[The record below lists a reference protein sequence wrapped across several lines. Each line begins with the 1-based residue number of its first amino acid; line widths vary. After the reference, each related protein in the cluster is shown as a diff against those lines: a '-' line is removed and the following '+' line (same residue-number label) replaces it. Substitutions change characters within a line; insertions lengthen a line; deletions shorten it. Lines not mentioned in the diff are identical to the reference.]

1 MGEQSAKSLRGG
13 KMNDVIFQG
22 SENKNPL
29 NLAEVNLTFS
39 NSDKVLDIAYDK
51 VVIGRRIYRD
61 GENEY
66 KINGKKVRLKD
77 VKELFL
83 DTGIGKEGYTLIGQG
98 RIDEIIS
105 SSNLERRAIFEEAS
119 GIAKH
124 KYRRDEASK
133 KLIKVSEDLEL
144 IEYERS
150 YKEKDLE
157 KLKNEADNYNQ
168 WAKLSEDLNFKSY
181 NYFSNKSIKL
191 KDQISKTKN
200 LSEDFDKKIL
210 AKTALIEETRE
221 KLAPFTQTNEKSK
234 KTIEELENSIKI
246 KEREIEKNKNKLDL
260 NKQKLSYTQKD
271 FDRLIQS
278 NDQNTN
284 KLSNLEAQLE
294 KEKENLSEKN
304 SYREILSKNIK
315 ENEDQLIKINK
326 NIESLKVKSKDINDK
341 LDLINPKIYDYEI
354 NIKTKEI
361 LDEKFSKEK
370 EENLLKLAKLNEILE
385 ETNRE
390 IDDLNKKK
398 IDLVNINESL
408 SLEIFKL
415 DQDLK
420 TNDEDVKDCENDLSK
435 NEINL
440 KIAINNY
447 KFNKNLID
455 RNEGYF
461 YSVSEFLNKTKAN
474 NLNNLY
480 EDTLANLITIKSGY
494 EDILDKLLGNALQN
508 VVSRTKDETRDL
520 IKFINKNHLG
530 QVTFLPIDSIFA
542 SKKEKPNHK
551 EVIAMAY
558 ELVDYENRLSNIINH
573 FLGSTVVVK
582 NIDDAASLSKK
593 IKGYRIITLDLDI
606 INAWG
611 SMASGSN
618 KNKKNQNSIINRNKK
633 LEDSKIEVVS
643 LKRERIAIE
652 SKLKIIKDKKLE
664 NEDSLEKIKSKFY
677 KNKEEISKFTN
688 NILNLNYK
696 VENILGQKNELTD
709 KLEEKSSQ
717 INQGE
722 INLLYQEKDEYDK
735 NLLEINNSLENLSQE
750 KTDLDKNLIKEKN
763 DLEIAN
769 RDINMLNN
777 TIGKIKDD
785 INNINN
791 SQKIEEKIRE
801 ENKKLIEDIHFENE
815 KIASNLESSKID
827 LEKLNANLSEK
838 KLVYEKAKKNN
849 KDLLDELKINE
860 DELSQI
866 NLDKVKNDYKL
877 ETYSKDYE
885 NLLDEIEPFLT
896 NNIDKLE
903 EKYKDEETIKVN
915 KTDLINLQ
923 KEINKIGYFTADSL
937 ENYRSSKEDFD
948 FVDRQVS
955 DLKKSKANIEQM
967 IKSLESEMKDEF
979 VKNFKIINENFQK
992 IFKILFMGGN
1002 ASLKLD
1008 SDDALNAGIDIIARP
1023 PSKSLKTISLLS
1035 GGEKSLTAVALLFA
1049 IFETN
1054 PAPFAILDEIDAAL
1068 DETNIKRYIEYLK
1081 MLAKNSQFIM
1091 ITHRQ
1096 TTMQLAEKIHGIT
1109 IDDQGVSKIYS
1120 LDFDKN
1126 WNIFDKK

>member
-1 MGEQSAKSLRGG
+1 
-13 KMNDVIFQG
+13 MNDVIFQG

-77 VKELFL
+77 IKELFL

-157 KLKNEADNYNQ
+157 KLKNEACNYNK
-168 WAKLSEDLNFKSY
+168 WAKLSEELNFKSY

-191 KDQISKTKN
+191 KDQISETKN

-210 AKTALIEETRE
+210 AKTALIEKTRE
-221 KLAPFTQTNEKSK
+221 KLAPFTQTNEESQ

-271 FDRLIQS
+271 FDRLSQS
-278 NDQNTN
+278 GKANSS
-284 KLSNLEAQLE
+284 KLSNLNNQLE

-315 ENEDQLIKINK
+315 ENEDQLLKINK
-326 NIESLKVKSKDINDK
+326 DIESLKVKSEDINDK
-341 LDLINPKIYDYEI
+341 LNSINPKIYDYEI
-354 NIKTKEI
+354 NVKTKEI

-370 EENLLKLAKLNEILE
+370 EENLLKLAKLNEVLK

-415 DQDLK
+415 DQELK
-420 TNDEDVKDCENDLSK
+420 TNNEDVKDCENDLSK
-435 NEINL
+435 NEIDL

-480 EDTLANLITIKSGY
+480 EDTLANLISIKSGY

-520 IKFINKNHLG
+520 IKFINQNHLG
-530 QVTFLPIDSIFA
+530 QVTFLPIDSIIA

-582 NIDDAASLSKK
+582 NIDDATSLSKK

-618 KNKKNQNSIINRNKK
+618 KNKKSQNSIINRNKK
-633 LEDSKIEVVS
+633 LEESKYEIFS

-664 NEDSLEKIKSKFY
+664 NEDSLEKINSKFY
-677 KNKEEISKFTN
+677 KNKEEISEFTN
-688 NILNLNYK
+688 NISNLNYK
-696 VENILGQKNELTD
+696 VENILGQKNVLAD

-717 INQGE
+717 IDQRE
-722 INLLYQEKDEYDK
+722 INLLYQKKDEYNK
-735 NLLEINNSLENLSQE
+735 NLLEINKTLENLT
-750 KTDLDKNLIKEKN
+750 KDKNDLDKNLIKEKN
-763 DLEIAN
+763 NLEIAN

-801 ENKKLIEDIHFENE
+801 ENKK
-815 KIASNLESSKID
+815 IASNLEFAKID

-838 KLVYEKAKKNN
+838 KLIYERAKKNN
-849 KDLLDELKINE
+849 KDLLDKLKINE

-877 ETYSKDYE
+877 EAYSKDYE

-896 NNIDKLE
+896 NNIDELE
-903 EKYKDEETIKVN
+903 EKYKDEKVIKVN

-1081 MLAKNSQFIM
+1081 MLAQNSQFIM

>member
-157 KLKNEADNYNQ
+157 KLKNEACNYNKR
-168 WAKLSEDLNFKSY
+168 AKLSEELNFKSY

-200 LSEDFDKKIL
+200 LSEDLDKKIL

-221 KLAPFTQTNEKSK
+221 KLAPFTQTNEESQ
-234 KTIEELENSIKI
+234 KTIEELENSIKN

-271 FDRLIQS
+271 FDRLSQS
-278 NDQNTN
+278 GEANSS
-284 KLSNLEAQLE
+284 KLSNLNNQLE
-294 KEKENLSEKN
+294 KEKDNLSKKN

-326 NIESLKVKSKDINDK
+326 DLESLKVKAEDINDK
-341 LDLINPKIYDYEI
+341 LNSINPKIYDYEI
-354 NIKTKEI
+354 NVKTKEI

-370 EENLLKLAKLNEILE
+370 EENLLKLAKLNEVLE

-408 SLEIFKL
+408 SQKIFKL

-420 TNDEDVKDCENDLSK
+420 TNNEDVKDCENDLSK
-435 NEINL
+435 NEIDL
-440 KIAINNY
+440 KIAINDY

-508 VVSRTKDETRDL
+508 IISRTKDETRDL
-520 IKFINKNHLG
+520 IKFINQNHLG

-558 ELVDYENRLSNIINH
+558 ELVDYEMRLSNIINH

-582 NIDDAASLSKK
+582 NIDDATSLSKK

-633 LEDSKIEVVS
+633 LEDSKDEVVS

-664 NEDSLEKIKSKFY
+664 NEDSLEKINSKFY
-677 KNKEEISKFTN
+677 KNKEEISEFTN
-688 NILNLNYK
+688 NISNLNYK

-722 INLLYQEKDEYDK
+722 INLLYQKKDEYNK

-815 KIASNLESSKID
+815 KIASSLESSKID

-849 KDLLDELKINE
+849 KDLLDKLKINE

-866 NLDKVKNDYKL
+866 NLEKVKNDYKL
-877 ETYSKDYE
+877 EAYSKDYE

-896 NNIDKLE
+896 NNIEELE
-903 EKYKDEETIKVN
+903 EKYKDEKIIKVN
-915 KTDLINLQ
+915 KADLINLQ

-955 DLKKSKANIEQM
+955 DLKKSKANIEEM

>member
-157 KLKNEADNYNQ
+157 KLKNEACNYNK
-168 WAKLSEDLNFKSY
+168 WAKLSEELNFKSY

-210 AKTALIEETRE
+210 AKTALIEKTRE
-221 KLAPFTQTNEKSK
+221 KLAPFTQTNEESQ

-246 KEREIEKNKNKLDL
+246 KEREIEKNKNKMDL

-271 FDRLIQS
+271 FDRLSQS

-304 SYREILSKNIK
+304 SYRDILSKNIK
-315 ENEDQLIKINK
+315 ENENQLLKINED
-326 NIESLKVKSKDINDK
+326 IESLKVKSKDINDK
-341 LDLINPKIYDYEI
+341 FDLINPKIYDYEI

-370 EENLLKLAKLNEILE
+370 EENLLKLEKLNEILD
-385 ETNRE
+385 E
-390 IDDLNKKK
+390 INGQINDLSKKK
-398 IDLVNINESL
+398 IELVNINESL
-408 SLEIFKL
+408 SQRIFNL

-420 TNDEDVKDCENDLSK
+420 TNDEDVKDCENALSK

-440 KIAINNY
+440 KVAINDY

-455 RNEGYF
+455 KNEGYF

-520 IKFINKNHLG
+520 IKFINQNHLG

-582 NIDDAASLSKK
+582 NIDDATSLSKK

-633 LEDSKIEVVS
+633 LEDSKDEVVS

-717 INQGE
+717 IDQRE
-722 INLLYQEKDEYDK
+722 INLLYQKKDEYNK

-763 DLEIAN
+763 DLEITN

-801 ENKKLIEDIHFENE
+801 ENKKTIDDIHFENK
-815 KIASNLESSKID
+815 KIASNLEFAKID

-838 KLVYEKAKKNN
+838 KLIYERAKKNN

-866 NLDKVKNDYKL
+866 NLDKVKNGYKL

-903 EKYKDEETIKVN
+903 EKYKDEKVIKVN

-955 DLKKSKANIEQM
+955 DLKKSKANIEEM

>member
-210 AKTALIEETRE
+210 VKTALIEKTRE
-221 KLAPFTQTNEKSK
+221 MLAPFTQTNEESR

-246 KEREIEKNKNKLDL
+246 KEREIEKNKNKIDL

-271 FDRLIQS
+271 FDRLSQS
-278 NDQNTN
+278 GETN
-284 KLSNLEAQLE
+284 SGKLSNLNNQLE

-315 ENEDQLIKINK
+315 ENEDKLIKINK
-326 NIESLKVKSKDINDK
+326 DLESLKVKAEDINDK
-341 LDLINPKIYDYEI
+341 LNSINPKIYDYEI
-354 NIKTKEI
+354 NVKTKEI

-370 EENLLKLAKLNEILE
+370 EENLLKLAKLNEVLE
-385 ETNRE
+385 ETNRK

-408 SLEIFKL
+408 SQRIFKL

-420 TNDEDVKDCENDLSK
+420 TNDEDVKDCENALNK
-435 NEINL
+435 NEIDL
-440 KIAINNY
+440 KVAINDY

-480 EDTLANLITIKSGY
+480 EDTLANLISIKSGY

-582 NIDDAASLSKK
+582 NIDDATSLSKK

-618 KNKKNQNSIINRNKK
+618 KNKKSQNSIINRNKK
-633 LEDSKIEVVS
+633 LEESKYEIFS

-652 SKLKIIKDKKLE
+652 SKLKIINDKKLE
-664 NEDSLEKIKSKFY
+664 NEDSLEKINSKFY
-677 KNKEEISKFTN
+677 KNKEVISEFTN
-688 NILNLNYK
+688 NISNLNYK
-696 VENILGQKNELTD
+696 LENILGQKNELTD

-717 INQGE
+717 IDQGE
-722 INLLYQEKDEYDK
+722 INLLYQEKDEYNK

-815 KIASNLESSKID
+815 KIASSLESSKID
-827 LEKLNANLSEK
+827 LEKLNANLYEK
-838 KLVYEKAKKNN
+838 KLIYERAKKNN
-849 KDLLDELKINE
+849 KDLLDKLKINE
-860 DELSQI
+860 DELSEI

-877 ETYSKDYE
+877 EAYSKDYE

-896 NNIDKLE
+896 NNIEELE
-903 EKYKDEETIKVN
+903 EKYKDEKIIKVN
-915 KTDLINLQ
+915 KADLINLQ

-955 DLKKSKANIEQM
+955 DLKKSKANIEEM

-1126 WNIFDKK
+1126 

>member
-1 MGEQSAKSLRGG
+1 
-13 KMNDVIFQG
+13 MNDVIFQG

-168 WAKLSEDLNFKSY
+168 WAKLSEELNFKSY

-210 AKTALIEETRE
+210 AKTALIEKTRE
-221 KLAPFTQTNEKSK
+221 KLAPFTQTNEESQ

-271 FDRLIQS
+271 FDRLSQS
-278 NDQNTN
+278 GEANSS
-284 KLSNLEAQLE
+284 KLSNLNNQLE

-315 ENEDQLIKINK
+315 ENEDQLLKINK
-326 NIESLKVKSKDINDK
+326 DIESLKVKAEDINDK
-341 LDLINPKIYDYEI
+341 LNSINPKIYDYEI
-354 NIKTKEI
+354 NVKTKEI

-370 EENLLKLAKLNEILE
+370 EENLLKLAKLNEVLE
-385 ETNRE
+385 ETNGE

-415 DQDLK
+415 DQELK
-420 TNDEDVKDCENDLSK
+420 TNNEDVKDCENDLSK
-435 NEINL
+435 NEIDL

-558 ELVDYENRLSNIINH
+558 ELVDYDNRLSNIINH

-582 NIDDAASLSKK
+582 NIDDATSLSKK

-618 KNKKNQNSIINRNKK
+618 KNKKSQNSIINRNKK
-633 LEDSKIEVVS
+633 LEESKYEILS

-652 SKLKIIKDKKLE
+652 SKLKIINDKKLE
-664 NEDSLEKIKSKFY
+664 NEDSLEKINSKFY
-677 KNKEEISKFTN
+677 KNKEEISEFTN
-688 NILNLNYK
+688 NISNLNYK
-696 VENILGQKNELTD
+696 LENILGQKNVLAD
-709 KLEEKSSQ
+709 KLEEKSYQ
-717 INQGE
+717 IDQRE
-722 INLLYQEKDEYDK
+722 INLLYQEKDEYNK
-735 NLLEINNSLENLSQE
+735 NLLEINNSLENLT
-750 KTDLDKNLIKEKN
+750 KDKNDLDKNLIKEKN

-801 ENKKLIEDIHFENE
+801 ENKKTIDDIRFENE
-815 KIASNLESSKID
+815 KIASNLEFAKID

-838 KLVYEKAKKNN
+838 KLIYERAKKNN
-849 KDLLDELKINE
+849 KDLLDKLKINE

-896 NNIDKLE
+896 NNIEEVE
-903 EKYKDEETIKVN
+903 EKYKNEKIIKVN
-915 KTDLINLQ
+915 KSDLINLQ

>member
-77 VKELFL
+77 IKELFL

-157 KLKNEADNYNQ
+157 KLKNEACNYNKR
-168 WAKLSEDLNFKSY
+168 AKLSEELNFKSY

-221 KLAPFTQTNEKSK
+221 MLAPFTQTNEESQ

-246 KEREIEKNKNKLDL
+246 KEREIEKNKNKLYL

-271 FDRLIQS
+271 FDRLSQS
-278 NDQNTN
+278 GKANSS
-284 KLSNLEAQLE
+284 KLSNLNNQLE
-294 KEKENLSEKN
+294 KEKENLSKKN

-326 NIESLKVKSKDINDK
+326 DLESLKVKAEDINDK
-341 LDLINPKIYDYEI
+341 LNSINPKIYDYEI
-354 NIKTKEI
+354 NVKTKEI

-370 EENLLKLAKLNEILE
+370 EENLLKLAKLNEVLE

-415 DQDLK
+415 DQELK
-420 TNDEDVKDCENDLSK
+420 TNNEDVKDCENDLSK

-494 EDILDKLLGNALQN
+494 EDILDKLLGNTLQN

-558 ELVDYENRLSNIINH
+558 ELVDYEMRLSNIINH

-582 NIDDAASLSKK
+582 NIDDATSLSKK

-618 KNKKNQNSIINRNKK
+618 KNKKSQNSIINRNKK
-633 LEDSKIEVVS
+633 LEESKYEILS

-664 NEDSLEKIKSKFY
+664 NEDSLEKINSKFY
-677 KNKEEISKFTN
+677 KNKEVISEFTN
-688 NILNLNYK
+688 NISNLNYK
-696 VENILGQKNELTD
+696 LENILGQKNLLAD

-717 INQGE
+717 IDQNE
-722 INLLYQEKDEYDK
+722 INLLYQKKDEYNK
-735 NLLEINNSLENLSQE
+735 NFLEINNALENLT
-750 KTDLDKNLIKEKN
+750 KDKNDLDKNLIKEKN

-801 ENKKLIEDIHFENE
+801 ENKKTIDDIRFESE
-815 KIASNLESSKID
+815 KIASNLEFAKID

-955 DLKKSKANIEQM
+955 DLKKSKANIEEM
-967 IKSLESEMKDEF
+967 IESLESEMKDEF
-979 VKNFKIINENFQK
+979 VKNFKIINENFEK
-992 IFKILFMGGN
+992 IFKILFMGGK

>member
-1 MGEQSAKSLRGG
+1 
-13 KMNDVIFQG
+13 MNDVIFQG

-168 WAKLSEDLNFKSY
+168 WSKLSEELNFKSY

-210 AKTALIEETRE
+210 AKTALIEKTRE
-221 KLAPFTQTNEKSK
+221 KLAPFTQTNEESQ

-271 FDRLIQS
+271 FDRLSQS
-278 NDQNTN
+278 GEANSS
-284 KLSNLEAQLE
+284 KLSNLNNQLE

-304 SYREILSKNIK
+304 SYRDILSKNIK

-326 NIESLKVKSKDINDK
+326 DLESLKVKAEDINDK
-341 LDLINPKIYDYEI
+341 LNSINPKIYDYEI
-354 NIKTKEI
+354 NVKTKEI

-370 EENLLKLAKLNEILE
+370 EENLLKLAKLNEVLE

-408 SLEIFKL
+408 SQKIFKL

-420 TNDEDVKDCENDLSK
+420 TNDEDVKDCENALSK
-435 NEINL
+435 NEIDL
-440 KIAINNY
+440 KISINNY

-558 ELVDYENRLSNIINH
+558 ELVDYEMRLSNIINH

-582 NIDDAASLSKK
+582 NIDDATSLSKK

>member
-1 MGEQSAKSLRGG
+1 
-13 KMNDVIFQG
+13 MNDVIFQG

-168 WAKLSEDLNFKSY
+168 WAKLSEELNFKSY

-210 AKTALIEETRE
+210 AKTALIEKTRE
-221 KLAPFTQTNEKSK
+221 KLAPFTQTNEESQ

-271 FDRLIQS
+271 FDRLSQS
-278 NDQNTN
+278 GEANSS
-284 KLSNLEAQLE
+284 KLSNLNNQLE

-315 ENEDQLIKINK
+315 ENEDQLLKINK
-326 NIESLKVKSKDINDK
+326 DIESLKVKAEDINDK
-341 LDLINPKIYDYEI
+341 LNSINPKIYDYEI
-354 NIKTKEI
+354 NVKTKEI

-370 EENLLKLAKLNEILE
+370 EENLLKLAKLNEVLE
-385 ETNRE
+385 ETNGE

-415 DQDLK
+415 DQELK
-420 TNDEDVKDCENDLSK
+420 TNNEDVKDCENDLSK
-435 NEINL
+435 NEIDL

-558 ELVDYENRLSNIINH
+558 ELVDYDNRLSNIINH

-582 NIDDAASLSKK
+582 NIDDATSLSKK

-618 KNKKNQNSIINRNKK
+618 KNKKSQNSIINRNKK
-633 LEDSKIEVVS
+633 LEESKYEILS

-652 SKLKIIKDKKLE
+652 SKLKIINDKKLE
-664 NEDSLEKIKSKFY
+664 NEDSLEKINSKFY
-677 KNKEEISKFTN
+677 KNKEEISEFTN
-688 NILNLNYK
+688 NISNLNYK
-696 VENILGQKNELTD
+696 LENILGQKNVLAD

-717 INQGE
+717 IDQRE
-722 INLLYQEKDEYDK
+722 INLLYQEKDEYNK
-735 NLLEINNSLENLSQE
+735 NLLEINNSLENLT
-750 KTDLDKNLIKEKN
+750 KDKNDLDKNLIKEKN

-801 ENKKLIEDIHFENE
+801 ENKKTIDDIRFENE
-815 KIASNLESSKID
+815 KIASNLEFAKID

-838 KLVYEKAKKNN
+838 KLIYERAKKNN
-849 KDLLDELKINE
+849 KDLLDKLKINE

-896 NNIDKLE
+896 NNIEEVE
-903 EKYKDEETIKVN
+903 EKYKNEKIIKVN
-915 KTDLINLQ
+915 KSDLINLQ

-1081 MLAKNSQFIM
+1081 MLAQNSQFIM

>member
-157 KLKNEADNYNQ
+157 KLKNEACNYNKR
-168 WAKLSEDLNFKSY
+168 AKLSEELNFKSY

-210 AKTALIEETRE
+210 VKTALIEKTRE
-221 KLAPFTQTNEKSK
+221 MLAPFTQTNEESR

-246 KEREIEKNKNKLDL
+246 KEREIEKNKNKIDL

-271 FDRLIQS
+271 FDRLSQS
-278 NDQNTN
+278 GETN
-284 KLSNLEAQLE
+284 SGKLSNLNNQLE

-315 ENEDQLIKINK
+315 ENEDKLIKINK
-326 NIESLKVKSKDINDK
+326 DLESLKVKAEDINDK
-341 LDLINPKIYDYEI
+341 LNSINPKIYDYEI
-354 NIKTKEI
+354 NVKTKEI

-370 EENLLKLAKLNEILE
+370 EENLLKLAKLNEVLE
-385 ETNRE
+385 ETNRK

-408 SLEIFKL
+408 SQRIFKL

-420 TNDEDVKDCENDLSK
+420 TNDEDVKDCENALNK
-435 NEINL
+435 NEIDL
-440 KIAINNY
+440 KVAINDY

-480 EDTLANLITIKSGY
+480 EDTLANLISIKSGY

>member
-1 MGEQSAKSLRGG
+1 
-13 KMNDVIFQG
+13 MNDVIFQG

-168 WAKLSEDLNFKSY
+168 WSKLSEELNFKSY

-210 AKTALIEETRE
+210 AKTALIEKTRE
-221 KLAPFTQTNEKSK
+221 KLAPFTQTNEESQ

-271 FDRLIQS
+271 FDRLSQS
-278 NDQNTN
+278 GEANSS
-284 KLSNLEAQLE
+284 KLSNLNNQLE

-304 SYREILSKNIK
+304 SYRDILSKNIK

-326 NIESLKVKSKDINDK
+326 DLESLKVKAEDINDK
-341 LDLINPKIYDYEI
+341 LNSINPKIYDYEI
-354 NIKTKEI
+354 NVKTKEI

-370 EENLLKLAKLNEILE
+370 EENLLKLAKLNEVLE

-408 SLEIFKL
+408 SQKIFKL

-420 TNDEDVKDCENDLSK
+420 TNDEDVKDCENALSK

-582 NIDDAASLSKK
+582 NIDDATSLSKK

-618 KNKKNQNSIINRNKK
+618 KNKKSQNSIINRNKK
-633 LEDSKIEVVS
+633 LEESKYEIFS

-652 SKLKIIKDKKLE
+652 SKLKIINDKKLE
-664 NEDSLEKIKSKFY
+664 NEDSLEKINRKFY
-677 KNKEEISKFTN
+677 KNKEEISEFTN
-688 NILNLNYK
+688 NISNLNYK
-696 VENILGQKNELTD
+696 LENILGQKNVLAD

-717 INQGE
+717 IDQRE
-722 INLLYQEKDEYDK
+722 INLLYQKKDEYNK

-815 KIASNLESSKID
+815 KIASSLESSKID

-923 KEINKIGYFTADSL
+923 KEINKIGYFIADSL

>member
-168 WAKLSEDLNFKSY
+168 WSKLSEDLNFKSY

-210 AKTALIEETRE
+210 AKTTLIEKTRE
-221 KLAPFTQTNEKSK
+221 MLAPFTQTNEESQ
-234 KTIEELENSIKI
+234 KTIEELENSIKN

-271 FDRLIQS
+271 FDRLSQS
-278 NDQNTN
+278 GKANSS
-284 KLSNLEAQLE
+284 KLSNLNNQLE

-315 ENEDQLIKINK
+315 DNEDQLLKINK
-326 NIESLKVKSKDINDK
+326 DLESLKVKAEDINDK
-341 LDLINPKIYDYEI
+341 LNSINPKIYDYEI
-354 NIKTKEI
+354 NVKTKEI

-370 EENLLKLAKLNEILE
+370 EENLLKLAKLNEVLE

-408 SLEIFKL
+408 SQKIFKL

-435 NEINL
+435 NEIDL

-480 EDTLANLITIKSGY
+480 EDTLANLISIKSGY
-494 EDILDKLLGNALQN
+494 EDMLDKLLGNALQN

-520 IKFINKNHLG
+520 IKFINQNHLG

-558 ELVDYENRLSNIINH
+558 ELIDYENRLSNIINH

-582 NIDDAASLSKK
+582 NIDDATSLSKK

-618 KNKKNQNSIINRNKK
+618 KNKKSQNSIINRNKK
-633 LEDSKIEVVS
+633 LEESKYEILS

-664 NEDSLEKIKSKFY
+664 NEDSLEKINSKFY
-677 KNKEEISKFTN
+677 KNKEEISEFTN
-688 NILNLNYK
+688 NISNLNYK
-696 VENILGQKNELTD
+696 VENILGQKNLLAD

-717 INQGE
+717 IDQRE
-722 INLLYQEKDEYDK
+722 INLLYQKKDEYNK
-735 NLLEINNSLENLSQE
+735 NLLEINKTLENLTKE
-750 KTDLDKNLIKEKN
+750 KNDLDKNLIKEKN

-801 ENKKLIEDIHFENE
+801 ENKKTIDDISFENE
-815 KIASNLESSKID
+815 KIASDLESAKID

-838 KLVYEKAKKNN
+838 KLIYERSKKNN
-849 KDLLDELKINE
+849 KDLLDKLKINE

-866 NLDKVKNDYKL
+866 NLEKVKNDYKL
-877 ETYSKDYE
+877 EAYSKDYE

-896 NNIDKLE
+896 NNIEELE
-903 EKYKDEETIKVN
+903 EKYKDEKIIKVN
-915 KTDLINLQ
+915 KADLINLQ

-979 VKNFKIINENFQK
+979 LKNFKIINENFEK
-992 IFKILFMGGN
+992 IFKILFMGGK

>member
-1 MGEQSAKSLRGG
+1 
-13 KMNDVIFQG
+13 MNDVIFQG

-168 WAKLSEDLNFKSY
+168 WSKLSEELNFKSY

-210 AKTALIEETRE
+210 AKTALIEKTRE
-221 KLAPFTQTNEKSK
+221 KLAPFTQTNEESQ

-271 FDRLIQS
+271 FDRLSQS
-278 NDQNTN
+278 GEANSS
-284 KLSNLEAQLE
+284 KLSNLNNQLE

-304 SYREILSKNIK
+304 SYRDILSKNIK

-326 NIESLKVKSKDINDK
+326 DLESLKVKAEDINDK
-341 LDLINPKIYDYEI
+341 LNSINPKIYDYEI
-354 NIKTKEI
+354 NVKTKEI

-370 EENLLKLAKLNEILE
+370 EENLLKLAKLNEVLE

-408 SLEIFKL
+408 SQKIFKL

-420 TNDEDVKDCENDLSK
+420 TNDEDVKDCENALSK
-435 NEINL
+435 NEIDL
-440 KIAINNY
+440 KISINNY

-558 ELVDYENRLSNIINH
+558 ELVDYEMRLSNIINH

-582 NIDDAASLSKK
+582 NIDDATSLSKK

-618 KNKKNQNSIINRNKK
+618 KNKKSQNSIINRNKK
-633 LEDSKIEVVS
+633 LEESKYEIFS

-664 NEDSLEKIKSKFY
+664 NEDSLEKINSKFY
-677 KNKEEISKFTN
+677 KNKEEISEFTN
-688 NILNLNYK
+688 NISNLNYK
-696 VENILGQKNELTD
+696 VENILGQKNLLAD

-717 INQGE
+717 IDQSE
-722 INLLYQEKDEYDK
+722 INLLYQKKDEYNK

-815 KIASNLESSKID
+815 KIASSLESSKID

-877 ETYSKDYE
+877 EAYSKDYE

-937 ENYRSSKEDFD
+937 ENYRSSKEAFD

-1054 PAPFAILDEIDAAL
+1054 PVPFAILDEIDAAL

>member
-157 KLKNEADNYNQ
+157 KLKNEACNYNK
-168 WAKLSEDLNFKSY
+168 WAKLSEELNFKSY

-210 AKTALIEETRE
+210 AKTALIEQIRE
-221 KLAPFTQTNEKSK
+221 KLAPFTQTNEESQ
-234 KTIEELENSIKI
+234 KTIEELENSIKN

-271 FDRLIQS
+271 FDRLSQS

-304 SYREILSKNIK
+304 SYRDILSKNIK

-326 NIESLKVKSKDINDK
+326 NIESLKVKAEDINNK
-341 LDLINPKIYDYEI
+341 LNSINTKIYDYEI
-354 NIKTKEI
+354 NVKTKEI

-370 EENLLKLAKLNEILE
+370 EENLLKLAKLNEVLE

-408 SLEIFKL
+408 SQKIFKL

-420 TNDEDVKDCENDLSK
+420 TNNEDVKDCENDLSK
-435 NEINL
+435 NEIDL

-461 YSVSEFLNKTKAN
+461 YSVSEFLNKTRAN

-480 EDTLANLITIKSGY
+480 EDTLANLISIKSGY

-582 NIDDAASLSKK
+582 NIDDATSLSKK

-633 LEDSKIEVVS
+633 LEESKDEILS

-652 SKLKIIKDKKLE
+652 SKLKIINDKKLE
-664 NEDSLEKIKSKFY
+664 NEDSLEKINSKFY
-677 KNKEEISKFTN
+677 KNKEVISEFTN
-688 NILNLNYK
+688 NISNLNYK
-696 VENILGQKNELTD
+696 LENILGQKNLLAD

-717 INQGE
+717 IDQSE
-722 INLLYQEKDEYDK
+722 INLLYQKKDEYNK
-735 NLLEINNSLENLSQE
+735 NLLEINKTLENLT
-750 KTDLDKNLIKEKN
+750 KDKNDLDKNLIKEKN
-763 DLEIAN
+763 DLEMAN

-815 KIASNLESSKID
+815 KIASSLESSKID

-903 EKYKDEETIKVN
+903 EKYKYEETIKVN

-967 IKSLESEMKDEF
+967 IKSLENEMKDEF
-979 VKNFKIINENFQK
+979 VKNFKIINENFEK
-992 IFKILFMGGN
+992 IFKILFMGGK

-1126 WNIFDKK
+1126 

>member
-582 NIDDAASLSKK
+582 NIDDATSLSKK

>member
-1 MGEQSAKSLRGG
+1 
-13 KMNDVIFQG
+13 MNDVIFQG

-157 KLKNEADNYNQ
+157 KLKNEACNYNK

-210 AKTALIEETRE
+210 AKTALIEEIRE
-221 KLAPFTQTNEKSK
+221 KLAPFNQTNEKIQ
-234 KTIEELENSIKI
+234 KTIEELENSLKN

-271 FDRLIQS
+271 FDRLSQS
-278 NDQNTN
+278 GETN
-284 KLSNLEAQLE
+284 SGKLSNLNNQLE
-294 KEKENLSEKN
+294 KEKENLSGKN

-315 ENEDQLIKINK
+315 ENEDQLLKINK
-326 NIESLKVKSKDINDK
+326 DIESLKVKAEDINGK
-341 LDLINPKIYDYEI
+341 LNSINPKIYDYEI
-354 NIKTKEI
+354 NVKTKEI

-390 IDDLNKKK
+390 IDDLSKKK

-415 DQDLK
+415 DQELK

-435 NEINL
+435 NEIDL

-480 EDTLANLITIKSGY
+480 EDTLANLISIKSGY

-582 NIDDAASLSKK
+582 NIDDATSLSKK

-618 KNKKNQNSIINRNKK
+618 KNKKSQNSIINRNKK
-633 LEDSKIEVVS
+633 LEESKYEIFS

-664 NEDSLEKIKSKFY
+664 NEDSLEKINSKFY
-677 KNKEEISKFTN
+677 KNKEEISEFTN
-688 NILNLNYK
+688 NISNLNYK
-696 VENILGQKNELTD
+696 VENILGQKNLLAD

-717 INQGE
+717 IDQSE
-722 INLLYQEKDEYDK
+722 INLLYQKKDEYNK

-815 KIASNLESSKID
+815 KIASSLESSKID

-877 ETYSKDYE
+877 EAYSKDYE

-955 DLKKSKANIEQM
+955 DLKKSKANIEEM
-967 IKSLESEMKDEF
+967 IESLESEMKDEF
-979 VKNFKIINENFQK
+979 VKNFKIINENFEK
-992 IFKILFMGGN
+992 IFKILFMGGK